1 MKRTTILWLC
11 VCFPL
16 TVIAADIP
24 EIVNENEKT
33 TQEFCVARAA
43 NDCVNTICPN
53 SPDINCSD
61 NCQDE
66 AQDKCAEMAEE

>member
-1 MKRTTILWLC
+1 MKRVLLLFF

-16 TVIAADIP
+16 AAIAADIP
-24 EIVNENEKT
+24 EIVDENEQT

-66 AQDKCAEMAEE
+66 AQNKCAEMSEE

>member
-1 MKRTTILWLC
+1 MKSVLLLLT

-16 TVIAADIP
+16 VAGAADIP
-24 EIVNENEKT
+24 EIVDENEET

-66 AQDKCAEMAEE
+66 AQNKCAEIAEE